1 MIFLVL
7 YTMDNKLIKVIL
19 AKEQVFPQ
27 TVAEAVLIK
36 NGQVTTLDKIL
47 PRKIEQI
54 ITSEDSGL
62 VSSREGVSIM
72 INHANKIT
80 PNDIP
85 KSRLIQYDQN
95 GHIIKVEPTKTQTV
109 LVNNTVYSQY
119 DGNTDSNIKFG
130 DDFKV
135 IDNKISLTWGGR
147 EIKLKN

>member
-1 MIFLVL
+1 M
-7 YTMDNKLIKVIL
+7 MSNKLIKVIL

-27 TVAEAVLIK
+27 TVAEAILIK

-54 ITSEDSGL
+54 ITPEDSGL

-72 INHANKIT
+72 INHTNKIT
-80 PNDIP
+80 PNNVP

-109 LVNNTVYSQY
+109 SVNNTASDTVY
-119 DGNTDSNIKFG
+119 GNTY
-130 DDFKV
+130 
-135 IDNKISLTWGGR
+135 SLAD
-147 EIKLKN
+147 IILINLLLII